1 MREDVYRKM
10 AEHVIEGLKKRNME
24 GIYCET
30 GEEAARAVAD
40 MVGPGDLVTWGGSAT
55 VNELGILDLLR
66 EKEARLLEY
75 PEEERKAPGKPHIPG
90 GSRSRLFSYG
100 YQCHHHKR

>member
-30 GEEAARAVAD
+30 GGKRRPGQWRIWSARE
-40 MVGPGDLVTWGGSAT
+40 TW
-55 VNELGILDLLR
+55 
-66 EKEARLLEY
+66 
-75 PEEERKAPGKPHIPG
+75 
-90 GSRSRLFSYG
+90 
-100 YQCHHHKR
+100 

>member
-55 VNELGILDLLR
+55 VN
-66 EKEARLLEY
+66 
-75 PEEERKAPGKPHIPG
+75 
-90 GSRSRLFSYG
+90 
-100 YQCHHHKR
+100 

>member
-66 EKEARLLEY
+66 EKGARLLEY
-75 PEEERKAPGKPHIPG
+75 PGEESSGKPHIPG

>member
-30 GEEAARAVAD
+30 GEEAARAVVD

-66 EKEARLLEY
+66 EKGARLLEY
-75 PEEERKAPGKPHIPG
+75 PEEERKSSGEAPY
-90 GSRSRLFSYG
+90 SRRQPEPIIFLWVPMPSP
-100 YQCHHHKR
+100 

>member
-40 MVGPGDLVTWGGSAT
+40 MVGPETW
-55 VNELGILDLLR
+55 
-66 EKEARLLEY
+66 
-75 PEEERKAPGKPHIPG
+75 
-90 GSRSRLFSYG
+90 
-100 YQCHHHKR
+100 